1 MATQGAK
8 REVCP
13 TCMGK
18 TVIEARCEVSP
29 EWEGI
34 KNEDQEQICTP
45 DNICSGQLCTT
56 DNICPTC
63 NGKGYVGN

>member
-1 MATQGAK
+1 MSAK

-18 TVIEARCEVSP
+18 KFIQAVCEVSP

-34 KNEDQEQICTP
+34 KTEDQENICTT

-56 DNICPTC
+56 DNTCPTC
-63 NGKGYVGN
+63 NGNGYVGE

>member
-1 MATQGAK
+1 MVDLG
-8 REVCP
+8 VCP

-18 TVIEARCEVSP
+18 AVIPAVCEVSP

-34 KNEDQEQICTP
+34 KNEAQELVCTP
-45 DNICSGQLCTT
+45 DNICSGQICTT

-63 NGKGYVGN
+63 KGTGFVED